1 MSNNIKNISFGSV
14 TPITATK
21 NAKKNLQ
28 QILKLTNGKYELLDM
43 TDVYA
48 NGTSNSVFA
57 KASNQ
62 GKQIL
67 FLITGKDYI
76 DSKFTHSWWGSITA
90 PTRRMNRK
98 LVELTE
104 NSIAKMVNLAKRTLN
119 KNELKLIE
127 NYISTIKNAQ

>member
-1 MSNNIKNISFGSV
+1 MNSKINNISFCSI

-48 NGTSNSVFA
+48 NGSSNKTFA
-57 KASNQ
+57 RASNQ

-76 DSKFTHSWWGSITA
+76 DSKFTQSWWCSITSL
-90 PTRRMNRK
+90 TRQMNRK

-104 NSIAKMVNLAKRTLN
+104 NSIGKMILLAKRTQN

-127 NYISTIKNAQ
+127 NYFSATKKV

>member
-1 MSNNIKNISFGSV
+1 MNNKINNISFGSV

-21 NAKKNLQ
+21 NAKRNLQ
-28 QILKLTNGKYELLDM
+28 QILRLTNGKYELLDM

-48 NGTSNSVFA
+48 KGTADTAFDRA
-57 KASNQ
+57 CKQ
-62 GKQIL
+62 GKHIL

-76 DSKFTHSWWGSITA
+76 DSKFTHGWWGSITA

-104 NSIAKMVNLAKRTLN
+104 NSIAKMVTLAKRALN
-119 KNELKLIE
+119 KKEIKQID
-127 NYISTIKNAQ
+127 NYISTAKNAQ

>member
-1 MSNNIKNISFGSV
+1 MNNNISFGSV

-21 NAKKNLQ
+21 GAKKNLQ

-48 NGTSNSVFA
+48 RGTSNKDFA

-62 GKQIL
+62 GKHIL
-67 FLITGKDYI
+67 FLITGRDYI
-76 DSKFTHSWWGSITA
+76 DSQFTHSWWGSITS

-119 KNELKLIE
+119 KHELKYIE
-127 NYISTIKNAQ
+127 TFCSSRNNIQ

>member
-1 MSNNIKNISFGSV
+1 MNNKINNISFGSV

-48 NGTSNSVFA
+48 KGTADNAIA
-57 KASNQ
+57 KACKQ
-62 GKQIL
+62 GKHIL
-67 FLITGKDYI
+67 FLITGKEYI
-76 DSKFTHSWWGSITA
+76 DSQFTHGWWGSVTA

-104 NSIAKMVNLAKRTLN
+104 NSIAKMVALAKRAIN
-119 KNELKLIE
+119 KNETKQIE
-127 NYISTIKNAQ
+127 NYISTAQKAQ